1 MLHVEWL
8 ILLCFLHQNDRVAF
22 HFSGKNGF
30 YTLAN
35 AVLSNF
41 PVLSAVAKN
50 SVVGG
55 EFIDIILIFF

>member
-1 MLHVEWL
+1 MAYFT
-8 ILLCFLHQNDRVAF
+8 LLF

-55 EFIDIILIFF
+55 EFIDFILISFFFLIF